1 MLSPR
6 LMRQLRKWFWPL
18 IIAIFCLGGV
28 GFYLAVGWLK
38 PQYHKIRADMY
49 NESARKFLDAG
60 DKESARIQLQNSL
73 RHDPERAETWSM
85 WGDVLRQQGDKQY
98 LFFLAKAYE
107 LNPGDERAAV
117 AALRACVENR
127 RADVANLLLQKILKS
142 FPNNPEIWH
151 LTGVLFLS
159 QQRYPEGY
167 QALSKARELAPN
179 DERIQVSIATLEL
192 VSSDPAISKRGREKL
207 EELRGKPE
215 FFTAATQ
222 SLAEATSVQD
232 PAAAIKLWDEVI
244 AKAPD
249 NWPARLRR
257 LDLRRKIDPNA
268 TEVEIETLWR
278 LAKEAQQRRDL
289 IVRTGSWLGPEAAVR
304 RLELMDPAEREQ
316 PETRLIELAVFASQN
331 RWEEAVEL
339 ARAETRKIGAPEQLL
354 NFWLWLCRAQFQIND
369 AASARVT
376 MRSAAQLVGNNHQL
390 AFRAGDTLERWN
402 MPEQALEFYAITETS
417 PTRLKLLALTRA
429 LRIHERQRDTD
440 RMLEC
445 YDKML
450 AVLPGNLV
458 IKNNTAALLLLNNR
472 DLERA
477 LGLAKEV
484 YEQKP
489 DEANVAD
496 TYARALA
503 LNGRIPEALDIYA
516 KMPADALKQ
525 SAIRLHYADA
535 LRLAGRG
542 AEAKQQIADLDPQSL
557 LPKEQDIF
565 KLIRIAD

>member
-6 LMRQLRKWFWPL
+6 LMRRLRKWFWPL
-18 IIAIFCLGGV
+18 MIVLFCAGGAS
-28 GFYLAVGWLK
+28 FFLALGWLK

-49 NESARKFLDAG
+49 NESARKFLAQG
-60 DKESARIQLQNSL
+60 DKDSARIQLQNSL
-73 RHDPERAETWSM
+73 RHDADRADTWSM

-107 LNPGDERAAV
+107 LNPNDEKAAI

-127 RADVANLLLQKILKS
+127 RADVANLLLQKILKT
-142 FPNNPEIWH
+142 FGNNPEIWH

-167 QALSKARELAPN
+167 QALNKARELAPN

-207 EELRGKPE
+207 EELKGKPE
-215 FFTAATQ
+215 FFAAATQ

-232 PAAAIKLWDEVI
+232 PAAAIKLWEEVI

-257 LDLRRKIDPNA
+257 LDLRRKIDQNCA
-268 TEVEIETLWR
+268 EVEIEILWK
-278 LAKEAQQRRDL
+278 LAKDAQQRRDL

-304 RLELMDPAEREQ
+304 RLEFMEPAERDQ

-331 RWEEAVEL
+331 RWEEAAEL
-339 ARAETRKIGAPEQLL
+339 ARTETKKIGTPEQLL
-354 NFWLWLCRAQFQIND
+354 NFWLWLCRAQFQLND
-369 AASARVT
+369 ASSARVT
-376 MRSAAQLVGNNHQL
+376 IRSAVQLVGNNHQL

-402 MPEQALEFYAITETS
+402 MPEQALEFYAIAETS
-417 PTRLKLLALTRA
+417 PTRVKLLALTRS

-450 AVLPGNLV
+450 TVLPGNLV
-458 IKNNTAALLLLNNR
+458 IKNNTAALLLLGNR

-477 LGLAKEV
+477 MGLAKEV

-489 DEANVAD
+489 DETNVAD

-503 LNGRIPEALDIYA
+503 LNGRVQEAMAIYA

-535 LRLAGRG
+535 LRMAGRT
-542 AEAKQQIADLDPQSL
+542 AEAKQQVADLDPQSL
-557 LPKEQDIF
+557 LPKEQDVLKRI
-565 KLIRIAD
+565 KIAD

>member
-6 LMRQLRKWFWPL
+6 MMRQVRKWFWPF
-18 IIAIFCLGGV
+18 IIVLFCAGGV
-28 GFYLAVGWLK
+28 GFFLALGWLK
-38 PQYHKIRADMY
+38 PQYHKVRAAMY
-49 NESARKFLDAG
+49 NDSARKFLEQG

-73 RHDPERAETWSM
+73 RHDPDRADTWSM
-85 WGDVLRQQGDKQY
+85 WAEVLREQGDKQY

-107 LNPGDERAAV
+107 LNSSDEKSAI

-127 RADVANLLLQKILKS
+127 RADIANLLLQKILKT
-142 FPNNPEIWH
+142 FPNNPEVWH

-167 QALSKARELAPN
+167 QALNKAKELAP
-179 DERIQVSIATLEL
+179 DDQRIQVSIATLEL

-207 EELRGKPE
+207 EQLRDKPE
-215 FFTAATQ
+215 FFAAATQ

-232 PAAAIKLWDEVI
+232 PAAAVKLWEEVI
-244 AKAPD
+244 AKSPD
-249 NWPARLRR
+249 NWAARLRR
-257 LDLRRKIDPNA
+257 LDLRRKIEPNSS
-268 TEVEIETLWR
+268 EVEIEILWKI
-278 LAKEAQQRRDL
+278 AKTAPQRRDL

-304 RLELMDPAEREQ
+304 RLEFLDPAERDQ

-331 RWEEAVEL
+331 RWEEAAEL
-339 ARAETRKIGAPEQLL
+339 ARSETKKVGTPEQLL
-354 NFWLWLCRAQFQIND
+354 NFWLWLCRAQFQVND
-369 AASARVT
+369 SSSARVT
-376 MRSAAQLVGNNHQL
+376 VRSAVQLVGNDHQL

-402 MPEQALEFYAITETS
+402 MSEQALEFYAIAETS
-417 PTRLKLLALTRA
+417 TTRLKLLALTRS

-440 RMLEC
+440 KMLEC

-458 IKNNTAALLLLNNR
+458 IKNNTAALLLLGNK

-477 LGLAKEV
+477 MGLAKEV

-489 DEANVAD
+489 DEINVAD

-503 LNGRIPEALDIYA
+503 LNGRVQEAVAVYA
-516 KMPADALKQ
+516 KMPVDAFKQ

-535 LRLAGRG
+535 LRLAGRV
-542 AEAKQQIADLDPQSL
+542 AEAKQQVADLDPQSL
-557 LPKEQDIF
+557 LPKEQDVLKRI
-565 KLIRIAD
+565 KIAD

>member
-6 LMRQLRKWFWPL
+6 MMRQVRKWFWPF
-18 IIAIFCLGGV
+18 IIVLFCAGGV
-28 GFYLAVGWLK
+28 GFFLALGWLK
-38 PQYHKIRADMY
+38 PQYHKVRAAMY
-49 NESARKFLDAG
+49 NDSARKFLEQG

-73 RHDPERAETWSM
+73 RHDPDRADTWSM
-85 WGDVLRQQGDKQY
+85 WAEILREQGDKQY

-107 LNPGDERAAV
+107 LNSSDEKSAI

-127 RADVANLLLQKILKS
+127 RADIANLLLQKILKT
-142 FPNNPEIWH
+142 FPNNPEVWH

-167 QALSKARELAPN
+167 QALNKAKELAP
-179 DERIQVSIATLEL
+179 DDQRIQVSIATLEL

-207 EELRGKPE
+207 EQLRDKPE
-215 FFTAATQ
+215 FFAAATQ

-232 PAAAIKLWDEVI
+232 PAAAVKLWEEVI
-244 AKAPD
+244 AKSPD
-249 NWPARLRR
+249 NWAARLRR
-257 LDLRRKIDPNA
+257 LDLRRKIEPNSS
-268 TEVEIETLWR
+268 EVEIEILWKI
-278 LAKEAQQRRDL
+278 AKTAPQRRDL

-304 RLELMDPAEREQ
+304 RLELLDPAERDQ

-331 RWEEAVEL
+331 RWEEAAEL
-339 ARAETRKIGAPEQLL
+339 ARSETKKVGTPEQLL
-354 NFWLWLCRAQFQIND
+354 NFWLWLCRAQFQVND
-369 AASARVT
+369 SSSARVT
-376 MRSAAQLVGNNHQL
+376 VRSAVQLVGNDHQL

-402 MPEQALEFYAITETS
+402 MSEQALEFYAIAETS
-417 PTRLKLLALTRA
+417 TTRLKLLALTRS

-440 RMLEC
+440 KMLEC

-458 IKNNTAALLLLNNR
+458 IKNNTAALLLLGNK

-477 LGLAKEV
+477 MGLAKEV

-489 DEANVAD
+489 DEINVAD

-503 LNGRIPEALDIYA
+503 LNGRVQEAVAVYA
-516 KMPADALKQ
+516 KMPVDAFKQ

-535 LRLAGRG
+535 LRLAGRV
-542 AEAKQQIADLDPQSL
+542 AEAKQQVADLDPQSL
-557 LPKEQDIF
+557 LPKEQDVLKRI
-565 KLIRIAD
+565 KIAD

>member
-1 MLSPR
+1 M
-6 LMRQLRKWFWPL
+6 MRQVRKWFWPF
-18 IIAIFCLGGV
+18 IIVLFCAGGV
-28 GFYLAVGWLK
+28 GFFLALGWLK
-38 PQYHKIRADMY
+38 PQYHKVRAAMY
-49 NESARKFLDAG
+49 NDSARKFLEQG

-73 RHDPERAETWSM
+73 RHDPDRADTWSM
-85 WGDVLRQQGDKQY
+85 WAEVLREQGDKQY

-107 LNPGDERAAV
+107 LNSSDEKSAI

-127 RADVANLLLQKILKS
+127 RADIANLLLQKILKT
-142 FPNNPEIWH
+142 FPNNPEVWH

-167 QALSKARELAPN
+167 QALNKAKELAP
-179 DERIQVSIATLEL
+179 DDQRIQVSIATLEL

-207 EELRGKPE
+207 EQLRDKPE
-215 FFTAATQ
+215 FFAAATQ

-232 PAAAIKLWDEVI
+232 PAAAVKLWEEVI
-244 AKAPD
+244 AKSPD
-249 NWPARLRR
+249 NWAARLRR
-257 LDLRRKIDPNA
+257 LDLRRKIEPNSS
-268 TEVEIETLWR
+268 EVEIEILWKI
-278 LAKEAQQRRDL
+278 AKTAPQRRDL

-304 RLELMDPAEREQ
+304 RLEFLDPAERDQ

-331 RWEEAVEL
+331 RWEEAAEL
-339 ARAETRKIGAPEQLL
+339 ARSETKKVGTPEQLL
-354 NFWLWLCRAQFQIND
+354 NFWLWLCRAQFQVND
-369 AASARVT
+369 SSSARVT
-376 MRSAAQLVGNNHQL
+376 VRSAVQLVGNDHQL

-402 MPEQALEFYAITETS
+402 MSEQALEFYAIAETS
-417 PTRLKLLALTRA
+417 TTRLKLLALTRS

-440 RMLEC
+440 KMLEC

-458 IKNNTAALLLLNNR
+458 IKNNTAALLLLGNK

-477 LGLAKEV
+477 MGLAKEV

-489 DEANVAD
+489 DEINVAD

-503 LNGRIPEALDIYA
+503 LNGRVQEAVAVYA
-516 KMPADALKQ
+516 KMPVDAFKQ

-535 LRLAGRG
+535 LRLAGRV
-542 AEAKQQIADLDPQSL
+542 AEAKQQVADLDPQSL
-557 LPKEQDIF
+557 LPKEQDVLKRI
-565 KLIRIAD
+565 KIAD